1 MAPLHRKFKQT
12 QLRQIWNRDPAT
24 FLARYR
30 EAVGANDLDQPPHS
44 DASLAQMIE
53 TILAR
58 EDVDLSTTGI
68 MRAIAA

>member
-1 MAPLHRKFKQT
+1 M
-12 QLRQIWNRDPAT
+12 
-24 FLARYR
+24 FLEVRERTVSGQRVYR
-30 EAVGANDLDQPPHS
+30 EAVGGDDLNQPPHS

-53 TILAR
+53 AILAR